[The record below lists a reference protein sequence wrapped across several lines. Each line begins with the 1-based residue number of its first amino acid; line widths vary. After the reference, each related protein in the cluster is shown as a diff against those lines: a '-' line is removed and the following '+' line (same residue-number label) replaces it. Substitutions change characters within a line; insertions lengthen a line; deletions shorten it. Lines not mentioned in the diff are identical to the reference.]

1 MYEDYD
7 YDRVGENNTQQ
18 RPQIDPATKARIE
31 KKAAKKAARKK
42 WWMCIAYALVFGIIA
57 GCTIQGISIAGGVIK
72 NKLGLNDNKAVQS
85 ESKAADEEKPADEG
99 KSAPEEKPEPKEVK
113 KNEAKSEPDTVVAA
127 TYDVSQVAADVMPS
141 VVSITNKSI
150 QEVRMMFG
158 YGVQQYEATSCG
170 SGIIMDQNDDELLIV
185 TNNHVI
191 EDAETLTVGFVND
204 DVIEAVVK
212 GKDVDNDLAVVAV
225 KKSDISDETMEKIS
239 IATAGDSDKLVIGE
253 PVVAIGNAMGYGQ
266 SVTSGIVSALDR
278 EFMEENFE
286 GTLIQTDA
294 AINPGNSGGALLNM
308 QGEVIGINSAKI
320 NASVAEGMGYAI
332 PISYAKPILDDLMN
346 RETRDMVDA
355 NKQGYL
361 GISSTVELT
370 KEYSEAMGIPTGV
383 YVTEV
388 TDGSPAKK
396 AGIIKGDVIKKFDN
410 VSVSSISDLKNLMQY
425 YSVGEKVDVLILRS
439 DEGEYKEKTITVT
452 LGDRKGTAL
461 DPEKSS
467 EGNQEYDAEPEE
479 KEEDNQPNPRQDDND
494 DYYNGGFFDP
504 FDIFNYFN

>member
-57 GCTIQGISIAGGVIK
+57 GCTIQGISIAGGLVK
-72 NKLGLNDNKAVQS
+72 NKLGLNDNKSVQS
-85 ESKAADEEKPADEG
+85 ESKAADNDEKPVKEEKT
-99 KSAPEEKPEPKEVK
+99 EPKEVK
-113 KNEAKSEPDTVVAA
+113 KNEVKSEPDKVVAA

-278 EFMEENFE
+278 EFMEENFA

-308 QGEVIGINSAKI
+308 KGEVVGINSAKI

-355 NKQGYL
+355 NNQGYL

-396 AGIIKGDVIKKFDN
+396 AGIRKGDVIKKFDN
-410 VSVSSISDLKNLMQY
+410 VSVASISDLKKLMQY
-425 YSVGEKVDVLILRS
+425 YSAGEEVDVLVLRS
-439 DEGEYKEKTITVT
+439 DDGEYKEQTITVT

-467 EGNQEYDAEPEE
+467 DGEPEDDVQPENEE
-479 KEEDNQPNPRQDDND
+479 KDNQQDQRQDNGE
-494 DYYNGGFFDP
+494 DYFNGGFFDP
-504 FDIFNYFN
+504 FEIFNYFN